1 MKKVFQTTLATALAA
16 HGLLV
21 GAVLSTATAHAGV
34 VVVAARPVVV
44 ARPVTI
50 SRPVAAPVTRAPAA
64 TQAAKPAVKS
74 TPVAISVSPA
84 KGMRPM
90 VAVPVVMIP
99 VTSAAGRDDCSSKS
113 KADCKK

>member
-21 GAVLSTATAHAGV
+21 GAVLSTATAHAG